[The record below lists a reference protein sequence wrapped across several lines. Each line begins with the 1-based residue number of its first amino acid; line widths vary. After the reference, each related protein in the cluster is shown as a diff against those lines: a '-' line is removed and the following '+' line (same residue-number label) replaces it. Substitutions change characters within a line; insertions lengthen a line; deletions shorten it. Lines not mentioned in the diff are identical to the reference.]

1 MPIEEKAK
9 IIASEQVAQNHFKIT
24 FYSPYISSHA
34 EPGQFLHVRCGTGT
48 FPLLRRPISIH
59 NIEKDKNEVQILVKT
74 VGTGTKLLSQLRLGD
89 RIDLLGPLGNGF
101 KINTSKK
108 VAVLVG
114 GGYGIAPLFYL
125 AKELKDKI
133 KAIYAFIGAKS
144 KDSVLCE
151 EDFKGLGV
159 EVVIGTEDGSAGRKC
174 LICEPVNEIFTSKTI
189 EEGTDIFAC
198 GPHGMLKELSSIA
211 FEKKIPCQVSME
223 EKMAC
228 GIGTCLG
235 CVTKTKEGY
244 KKVCEDG
251 PVFDSRDIIW

>member
-9 IIASEQVAQNHFKIT
+9 IITSEEVAKNHFKIT
-24 FYSPYISSHA
+24 FFSPYVSNHA
-34 EPGQFLHVRCGTGT
+34 EPGQFLQVRCSRDTY
-48 FPLLRRPISIH
+48 PLLRRPLSIH
-59 NIEKDKNEVQILVKT
+59 NVAKDKSEVQILLKV
-74 VGTGTKLLSQLRLGD
+74 VGTGTKMLSELKAGD
-89 RIDLLGPLGNGF
+89 RLDILGPLGSGF

-125 AKELKDKI
+125 AKELKGKI
-133 KAIYAFIGAKS
+133 PAIYAFIGAGT
-144 KDSVLCE
+144 KDFVLCE
-151 EDFKGLGV
+151 EDFRNLGA
-159 EVVIGTEDGSAGRKC
+159 EVFVGTEDGSAGRKC
-174 LICEPVNEIFTSKTI
+174 LICDPVSEIISSKITQS
-189 EEGTDIFAC
+189 ETEIFAC
-198 GPHGMLKELSSIA
+198 GPHGMLKELASITL
-211 FEKKIPCQVSME
+211 EKKIPCQVSME

-235 CVTKTKEGY
+235 CVIKTKEGY